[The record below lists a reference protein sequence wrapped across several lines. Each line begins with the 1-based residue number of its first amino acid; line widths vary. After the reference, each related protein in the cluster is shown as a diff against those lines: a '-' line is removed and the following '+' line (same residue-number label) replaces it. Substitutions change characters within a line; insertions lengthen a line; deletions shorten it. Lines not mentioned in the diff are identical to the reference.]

1 MKHSLR
7 ISLMT
12 SNIFILIFI
21 YILISG
27 AIVPIL
33 GPVNNEISKKIVIGM
48 KSNLDTEY
56 DSLGRKFWWV
66 EDKKALLRFTND
78 SDESIAGNIILNL
91 SRNPC
96 NSEGR
101 ISIFS
106 GNNEI
111 KSLNLNQDEKK
122 VKIGYYVIKPY
133 SEADV
138 FLTAQV
144 DNFCELT
151 NGDERKLTAQITGW
165 AFE

>member
-1 MKHSLR
+1 M
-7 ISLMT
+7 
-12 SNIFILIFI
+12 
-21 YILISG
+21 
-27 AIVPIL
+27 
-33 GPVNNEISKKIVIGM
+33 
-48 KSNLDTEY
+48 
-56 DSLGRKFWWV
+56 
-66 EDKKALLRFTND
+66 RFTND

-151 NGDERKLTAQITGW
+151 NGDERKLAAQITGW